1 MQIQDVT
8 LEIEQ
13 SLANL
18 KSLKAS
24 ALPPALQGLRRLP
37 LGDYE
42 PRVSIRYWNGKQ
54 YRKVRRTA
62 DASYFDPDR
71 CDVVIEFVPS
81 DSPDDGDGWTDTS
94 GGIGDTGDTG
104 GASASDGETAVDQLL
119 EALSEIERDREF
131 VSLKWFRDQYLP
143 ACGYDWARDARAC
156 GVLLRQATG
165 QRLILTSQVPNPNNP
180 LYPVTAIRINRRH
193 PRFEP
198 KSPPRPARFERV
210 RVRGGAI
217 ADTVLGDRR

>member
-18 KSLKAS
+18 KSMKAS
-24 ALPPALQGLRRLP
+24 ALPSALRGLRRLP

-42 PRVSIRYWNGKQ
+42 PRVSIRYWNGNQ
-54 YRKVRRTA
+54 YRKVRKTA

-81 DSPDDGDGWTDTS
+81 DSADDGDAWTDA
-94 GGIGDTGDTG
+94 GGDTDALGPL
-104 GASASDGETAVDQLL
+104 DGEAAMDQLL
-119 EALSEIERDREF
+119 KVLSEIERTREF

-143 ACGYDWARDARAC
+143 ACGYDWARDPRAC
-156 GVLLRQATG
+156 GSLLLQATG
-165 QRLILTSQVPNPNNP
+165 QRLILTSQVPNPNNR
-180 LYPVTAIRINRRH
+180 LHPVTAIRINR
-193 PRFEP
+193 
-198 KSPPRPARFERV
+198 
-210 RVRGGAI
+210 
-217 ADTVLGDRR
+217 